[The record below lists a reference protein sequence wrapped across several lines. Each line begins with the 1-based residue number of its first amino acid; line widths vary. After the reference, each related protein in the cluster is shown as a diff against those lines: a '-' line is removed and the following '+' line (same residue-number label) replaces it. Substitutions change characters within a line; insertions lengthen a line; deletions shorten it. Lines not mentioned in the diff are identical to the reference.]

1 MSEDSLLYKIGI
13 SLIPGVG
20 SITAK
25 KLIEQTGSI
34 EGVFHEKEKN
44 LQKLSGIG
52 ALLAKNIATQDVLK
66 RAEQEIRFLEKN
78 RIRSYFYLDPDY
90 PDRLKQCPDA
100 PVIFY
105 FLGNIEPNQPKVLSI
120 VGTRS
125 ATQRGKEL
133 CQQLIDDLA
142 NRDHNPLIISGLAY
156 GIDIC
161 AHKAALKRNLNTIA
175 VLGHGLSTIYPS
187 LHKSIARDI
196 TKQGGLLTDFLHD
209 EKPERNNF
217 VKRNRIIAGLAD
229 ATIVVESGLTGGAL
243 ITADLANS
251 YNRDVFAFPGRISDP
266 FSTGCNRFIKTNRA
280 ALIEGVRD
288 LEYIMGWEPELKQKS
303 PVQKELFKA
312 LSPEQNGVVAL
323 LKKHNRLTIDQI
335 CTRSKLPVSKIS
347 PILLDLEFSGI
358 VRSLPGQVY
367 TLTD

>member
-1 MSEDSLLYKIGI
+1 MTDDSLLYKIGI

-25 KLIEQTGSI
+25 KLIEHFGGI
-34 EGVFHEKEKN
+34 EEIFREKENN

-52 ALLAKNIATQDVLK
+52 TSLAKNIATQNVLK
-66 RAEQEIRFLEKN
+66 RAEQEILFLEKN
-78 RIRSYFYLDPDY
+78 HIRSYFYFDPDY

-105 FLGNIEPNQPKVLSI
+105 FLGNIELNQAKVLSI

-142 NRDHNPLIISGLAY
+142 ERNHNPLIVSGLAY

-161 AHKAALKRNLNTIA
+161 AHKAALKRDLNTIA

-196 TKQGGLLTDFLHD
+196 TKQGGLLTDFLSD
-209 EKPERNNF
+209 EKPDRNNF

-266 FSTGCNRFIKTNRA
+266 YSTGCNRFIKTNRA
-280 ALIEGVRD
+280 ALIEGIRD

-303 PVQKELFKA
+303 PVQKELFKT
-312 LSPEQNGVVAL
+312 LSPEQKDVVSL
-323 LKKHNRLTIDQI
+323 LKKHKQLTIDQI
-335 CTRSKLPVSKIS
+335 STRSKLPVSKVS

-358 VRSLPGQVY
+358 VQSLPGQVY
-367 TLTD
+367 ILTD